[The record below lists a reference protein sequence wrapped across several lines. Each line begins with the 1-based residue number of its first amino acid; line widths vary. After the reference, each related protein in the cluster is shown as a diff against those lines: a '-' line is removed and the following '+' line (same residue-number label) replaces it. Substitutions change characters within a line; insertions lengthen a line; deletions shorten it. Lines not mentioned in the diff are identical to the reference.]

1 MRKFGIGCGG
11 GKVGE
16 GRVAGWG
23 RGGEGGAK
31 RLVGNRRRNI

>member
-23 RGGEGGAK
+23 RGGGG
-31 RLVGNRRRNI
+31 RGVRND